1 MNVMLKTTVPLRT
14 VIRWMVR
21 RDIPQVLKAEQECY
35 TSGWTE
41 DDFLRC
47 LRQCNCIGMVSAIGD
62 EVAGYMLYELDR
74 SEIRLLNLAVVPA
87 FRRQGV
93 GRQMVAKLI
102 AKLSGNQRTR
112 LTLDVR
118 ESNLDAQLFFRSLGF
133 KAVRVTRAY
142 YEDTGEDAYVMEYHY
157 PDVGR
162 HAPGEFVNRI
172 VSYQ

>member
-1 MNVMLKTTVPLRT
+1 MDVTPKTTVPLRT
-14 VIRWMVR
+14 VIRWMIR

-35 TSGWTE
+35 SNGWTE

-47 LRQCNCIGMVSAIGD
+47 LRQCNCIGMVSAVGD

-93 GRQMVAKLI
+93 GRQMVAKLV

-118 ESNLDAQLFFRSLGF
+118 ESNLDAQFFFRALGF
-133 KAVRVTRAY
+133 KAVRVVRGF
-142 YEDTGEDAYVMEYHY
+142 YEDTGEDAFVMEYRY
-157 PDVGR
+157 PSAGR
-162 HAPGEFVNRI
+162 QPAAEPANRI
-172 VSYQ
+172 VYY